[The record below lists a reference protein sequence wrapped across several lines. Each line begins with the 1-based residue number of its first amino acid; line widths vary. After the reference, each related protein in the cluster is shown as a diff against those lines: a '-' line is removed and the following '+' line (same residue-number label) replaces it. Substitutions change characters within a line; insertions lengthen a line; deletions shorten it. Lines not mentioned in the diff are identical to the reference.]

1 MTNETITDAGETV
14 RALSGA
20 IDRVLRPLLPPGTS
34 CALLDFPNHA
44 NVGDS
49 AIWLGETEWLRRNG
63 VSVVFACD
71 MEHYS
76 PERLAARLGGGVIL
90 LHGGGN
96 LGDFWVAHQQFREQ
110 VIQDFPDNP
119 IVQLPQTIHFLDAW
133 GVGEAR
139 RVFNAHRNLTLL
151 CRDGR
156 SLNFA
161 RRDFGVASTLCP
173 DLAFA
178 LGSRPRAARPSV
190 DVLWLAR
197 TDAESLALPLPGTG
211 DGVERTDWLDEPATS
226 LRERYLS
233 LCREPGRGSGAD
245 ASADALV
252 ATCDDLARERLDRG
266 CSILSRGRAVV
277 TDRLHGHVLCLL
289 LGIPHVLLDN
299 NYGKVRGFHETWTRE
314 CGLGVWAEGP
324 AEALARARQLAATP
338 GTSFPGPPRSPPG

>member
-1 MTNETITDAGETV
+1 RSWRGSCRPSAATRPSSGSSATTTPSGASTATGGASPPAAGTPRCSGTSPRMDRVQGDTMTNETVTSAGATV
-14 RALSGA
+14 RTLSGA

-63 VSVVFACD
+63 VHVVFACD

-96 LGDFWVAHQQFREQ
+96 LGDFWGAHQQFRER

-119 IVQLPQTIHFLDAW
+119 VVQLPQTIHFLDAW
-133 GVGEAR
+133 GGGEAR

-151 CRDGR
+151 CRDER
-156 SLNFA
+156 SLSFA
-161 RRDFGVASTLCP
+161 RREFAAASTLCP

-178 LGSRPRAARPSV
+178 LGSRPRPERPSV

-197 TDAESLALPLPGTG
+197 TDAESMALALPGTG
-211 DGVERTDWLDEPATS
+211 DGVERTDWLD
-226 LRERYLS
+226 
-233 LCREPGRGSGAD
+233 
-245 ASADALV
+245 
-252 ATCDDLARERLDRG
+252 
-266 CSILSRGRAVV
+266 
-277 TDRLHGHVLCLL
+277 
-289 LGIPHVLLDN
+289 
-299 NYGKVRGFHETWTRE
+299 
-314 CGLGVWAEGP
+314 
-324 AEALARARQLAATP
+324 
-338 GTSFPGPPRSPPG
+338 